1 MQEPVQRT
9 LTLFTVLL
17 LRAGEAIAIATLTS
31 PNQGCGRVLH
41 YWEEYTAFLIT
52 PLACLIA
59 LATLVWALVAVSP
72 KEAVKP
78 STGAK
83 DQDDG

>member
-1 MQEPVQRT
+1 VRWRGDCNSHADLPQPGLRE
-9 LTLFTVLL
+9 VLY
-17 LRAGEAIAIATLTS
+17 
-31 PNQGCGRVLH
+31 

-72 KEAVKP
+72 KEEVKP

-83 DQDDG
+83 DKDDG